1 MYITEKRLTKWALMC
16 NIIYVMLFFLA
27 RPKGIS
33 ITKVSITLFL
43 LLSVFMLLT
52 LIFKNRS
59 KINQISKPLR
69 GLFSV
74 LVFWGIITML
84 RGVSF
89 SLQDLVT
96 NFGNVYMAWA
106 WALPLTLIL
115 GLKIENWTIV
125 LNVIR
130 LMFSLMIIAFLISL
144 AFDNSYLQWAWLLR
158 PVNLLLLLG
167 FYRFSLISKLQMC
180 LILAVLIIVALQ
192 VKQRMD
198 LLYLSITFSFLM
210 LNKLSSA
217 KIKKLFIKYIIF
229 CFVLIVTLIF
239 TVGYELVSNFIASL
253 IDFQDS
259 RTFLFNELMAELSS
273 FEKIVGRGSLGTYFS
288 QFMEHTKRYTIEIL
302 KQPWWG
308 DASTRITIE
317 VGYLQMILKGGF
329 TLMTLNFIFFMT
341 ASYTAIFKSHNRFI
355 KSLGYYI
362 LIISILSIVS
372 MRPAFTPT
380 FILLWMAIGT
390 VLSKKYRDMNDEEIN
405 ALIKF
410 K

>member
-1 MYITEKRLTKWALMC
+1 MIKWALMC
-16 NIIYVMLFFLA
+16 NIIYVMLFFLV

-33 ITKVSITLFL
+33 IIKVSITLFL

-52 LIFKNRS
+52 LVFKNRS

-84 RGVSF
+84 RGISF
-89 SLQDLVT
+89 SPQDLVT

-158 PVNLLLLLG
+158 PVNMLLLLG
-167 FYRFSLISKLQMC
+167 LYRLSIISKLQMY

-198 LLYLSITFSFLM
+198 LLYLDLVVQQEM
-210 LNKLSSA
+210 L
-217 KIKKLFIKYIIF
+217 
-229 CFVLIVTLIF
+229 
-239 TVGYELVSNFIASL
+239 
-253 IDFQDS
+253 
-259 RTFLFNELMAELSS
+259 
-273 FEKIVGRGSLGTYFS
+273 
-288 QFMEHTKRYTIEIL
+288 
-302 KQPWWG
+302 
-308 DASTRITIE
+308 
-317 VGYLQMILKGGF
+317 
-329 TLMTLNFIFFMT
+329 
-341 ASYTAIFKSHNRFI
+341 
-355 KSLGYYI
+355 
-362 LIISILSIVS
+362 
-372 MRPAFTPT
+372 
-380 FILLWMAIGT
+380 
-390 VLSKKYRDMNDEEIN
+390 
-405 ALIKF
+405 
-410 K
+410 

>member
-1 MYITEKRLTKWALMC
+1 
-16 NIIYVMLFFLA
+16 
-27 RPKGIS
+27 
-33 ITKVSITLFL
+33 
-43 LLSVFMLLT
+43 MLLT

-84 RGVSF
+84 RGISF

-125 LNVIR
+125 LNVIK

-158 PVNLLLLLG
+158 PVNMLLLLG
-167 FYRFSLISKLQMC
+167 LYRFSLINKLQMY
-180 LILAVLIIVALQ
+180 LIIAVLIIVALQ

-210 LNKLSSA
+210 LNKLASA
-217 KIKKLFIKYIIF
+217 QIKRVFIKYIIF
-229 CFVLIVTLIF
+229 GFVLIVTLIF
-239 TVGYELVSNFIASL
+239 TVGYELVSNFMATL

-288 QFMEHTKRYTIEIL
+288 QFMEHTKWYTVEIL
-302 KQPWWG
+302 KKPWWG
-308 DASTRITIE
+308 DSSTRITIE
-317 VGYLQMILKGGF
+317 VGYLQMILKGGV
-329 TLMTLNFIFFMT
+329 TLMILNFIFFMT

-355 KSLGYYI
+355 KALGYYI

-380 FILLWMAIGT
+380 FILFWMAIGT
-390 VLSKKYRDMNDEEIN
+390 VLSKKHREMNDEEIN